1 MMPLKWR
8 YARARETSWH
18 RLISVWKG
26 KGVGEPSR
34 NEVRLV
40 SISSMRRTGLFG
52 PSSCVPRYWMTLG
65 CLSEFSIWHSW

>member
-34 NEVRLV
+34 NEVIEAGVHQLHEENWTVRSFVVRAQVLDDV
-40 SISSMRRTGLFG
+40 GVF
-52 PSSCVPRYWMTLG
+52 
-65 CLSEFSIWHSW
+65 E